1 MRLRHF
7 GLSAL
12 ILIAMTAMA
21 SAQSDWPNKPVRIVI
36 PFAAGG
42 STDVSGRLIAQRL
55 SEAFGQQ
62 FIIEN
67 RVGAGG
73 TLGTDSV
80 AKSPPDGYTLMM
92 GTTTTHGAAKSV
104 YKNLPYDPAKDFV
117 PISYY
122 LDVQAFIVVHPSVP
136 ANDLAGFIAYLKA
149 NPKKINYGS
158 AGVGASQHMFAAL
171 FEARAG
177 VEMQHIPYRGGGPA
191 MVGLLGNDV
200 QAVFAPL
207 SEAGGALAGNQ
218 VKPIAVLGKKRHADF
233 PNVVAMAEVLPNYE
247 LPNWNGLFA
256 PAGTSPDIVRR
267 IAAEVTKAVKD
278 EAMRKKLVELGF
290 EPVGGPPEQLAAA
303 VKRALEIYPEVV
315 QISGVTVQ

>member
-1 MRLRHF
+1 MRFRKIIAAAA
-7 GLSAL
+7 AL
-12 ILIAMTAMA
+12 LATVVTA
-21 SAQSDWPNKPVRIVI
+21 SAQQDWPNKPVRIVV

-42 STDVSGRLIAQRL
+42 STDVGARVIAQRL

-62 FIIEN
+62 FLVEN
-67 RVGAGG
+67 RVG
-73 TLGTDSV
+73 GTDSV

-104 YKNLPYDPAKDFV
+104 YKNLAYDPAKDFV

-122 LDVQAFIVVHPSVP
+122 CDVQALIVVHPSVP

-149 NPKKINYGS
+149 NPKKVNYGS

-191 MVGLLGNDV
+191 MVGLLANDV
-200 QAVFAPL
+200 QAIFAPL
-207 SEAGGALAGNQ
+207 SEAGGNLAGKTI
-218 VKPIAVLGKKRHADF
+218 KPIAVLGKKRLADF
-233 PNVVAMAEVLPNYE
+233 PNVTAMAEVLPNYE

-256 PAGTSPDIVRR
+256 PAGTPPAIVAK
-267 IAAEVTKAVKD
+267 IEAEVAKAVRTD
-278 EAMRKKLVELGF
+278 SIRNKLVEIGF
-290 EPVGGPPEQLAAA
+290 EPVGGPAKDLAAA
-303 VKRALEIYPEVV
+303 VNRALEIYPEVV
-315 QISGVTVQ
+315 KISGVTVQ

>member
-1 MRLRHF
+1 M
-7 GLSAL
+7 
-12 ILIAMTAMA
+12 
-21 SAQSDWPNKPVRIVI
+21 
-36 PFAAGG
+36 
-42 STDVSGRLIAQRL
+42 
-55 SEAFGQQ
+55 
-62 FIIEN
+62 
-67 RVGAGG
+67 
-73 TLGTDSV
+73 
-80 AKSPPDGYTLMM
+80 
-92 GTTTTHGAAKSV
+92 
-104 YKNLPYDPAKDFV
+104 
-117 PISYY
+117 
-122 LDVQAFIVVHPSVP
+122 VHPSVP

-218 VKPIAVLGKKRHADF
+218 VKPIAVLGKKRHSDF
-233 PNVVAMAEVLPNYE
+233 PNVAAMSEVLPNYE

-256 PAGTSPDIVRR
+256 PTGTSPDIVRR
-267 IAAEVTKAVKD
+267 VAAEVTKAVKD

-290 EPVGGPPEQLAAA
+290 EPVGGLPEQLAAA
-303 VKRALEIYPEVV
+303 VQRALEIYPEVV
-315 QISGVTVQ
+315 KISGVTVQ

>member
-1 MRLRHF
+1 MKFRQF
-7 GLSAL
+7 GLSAVML
-12 ILIAMTAMA
+12 LAMA
-21 SAQSDWPNKPVRIVI
+21 VTAAAQDWPTRPVTIVV

-42 STDVSGRLIAQRL
+42 STDVGARVIAQRL
-55 SEAFGQQ
+55 GEVFGQQ
-62 FIIEN
+62 FIVEN

-73 TLGTDSV
+73 TVGAASA
-80 AKSPPDGYTLMM
+80 AKSAPDGYTLIM

-122 LDVQAFIVVHPSVP
+122 CDVQALIVAHPSLPV
-136 ANDLAGFIAYLKA
+136 NDLAGFIAYLKA

-191 MVGLLGNDV
+191 MVGLLANDV
-200 QAVFAPL
+200 QVIFAPL
-207 SEAGGALAGNQ
+207 SEAGGNLAGKQ
-218 VKPIAVLGKKRHADF
+218 IKPLAVLGKKRMAEF

-256 PAGTSPDIVRR
+256 PAGTPPEIVRK
-267 IAAEVTKAVKD
+267 ISAEVAKAVQT
-278 EAMRKKLVELGF
+278 EVIRKKLVELGF

-303 VKRALEIYPEVV
+303 VQRAFEIYPEVV
-315 QISGVTVQ
+315 KISGVTVQ